1 MMKKYLLSLIALSII
16 VLAVMS
22 SDSFAQRGNK
32 GQGKNIGWNTGSQY
46 NRLYDK
52 TTVETISGEVT
63 AVETFIPS
71 KGMSGGIH
79 VILKNEKETISIHL
93 GPSWYLDKKEIKIAV
108 GDKISIKGSRITFE
122 GKPTIIASLV
132 SKGDDV
138 LKLRDDNGYPLWS
151 GSKRK

>member
-1 MMKKYLLSLIALSII
+1 MKKYLLSLIALSMI
-16 VLAVMS
+16 VLVAMS

-32 GQGKNIGWNTGSQY
+32 GQGKNTGRNASSQY

-63 AVETFIPS
+63 AVETLTTS
-71 KGMSGGIH
+71 KVMRGGTH
-79 VILKNEKETISIHL
+79 VMLKNEKETISIHL
-93 GPSWYLDKKEIKIAV
+93 GPSWYLDKKEIKIAA
-108 GDKISIKGSRITFE
+108 GDKISVKGSRITFE
-122 GKPTIIASLV
+122 GKPAIIASQV
-132 SKGDDV
+132 SKNNDV